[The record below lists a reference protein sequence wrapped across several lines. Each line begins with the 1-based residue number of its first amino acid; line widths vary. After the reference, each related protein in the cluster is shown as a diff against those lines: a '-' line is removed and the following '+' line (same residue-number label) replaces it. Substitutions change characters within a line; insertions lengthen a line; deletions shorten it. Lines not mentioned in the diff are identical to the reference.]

1 MAGDALPLVVLVEP
15 GVGKAAV
22 VLGGLTLISSLG
34 VVGADHNSRIAVGNH
49 PGFVIGNQR
58 GVIVRVLQIGQKLR
72 FVHDRAVVVGVNEA
86 VGNQVV
92 QGLGV
97 MMKLRLVPGIFQRDK
112 FAGIGIGVAGRVP
125 SHQQSA
131 QQ

>member
-1 MAGDALPLVVLVEP
+1 MAGHALPLVVLVEP
-15 GVGKAAV
+15 GVGKASV
-22 VLGGLTLISSLG
+22 VLERLTLIGSLG
-34 VVGADHNSRIAVGNH
+34 VVGADHNSRIGVGNH

-97 MMKLRLVPGIFQRDK
+97 V
-112 FAGIGIGVAGRVP
+112 GRVP

>member
-1 MAGDALPLVVLVEP
+1 MAGHALPLIVLVEP
-15 GVGKAAV
+15 GIGKASV
-22 VLGGLTLISSLG
+22 VVEGLMLVSPLG
-34 VVGADHNSRIAVGNH
+34 VVGADHNGGIGVGNH
-49 PGFVIGNQR
+49 PGFFIGNQA
-58 GVIVRVLQIGQKLR
+58 GAIVRVLQIGQKLR

-97 MMKLRLVPGIFQRDK
+97 MMKLGLVPGILQRDK
-112 FAGIGIGVAGRVP
+112 FAGIGSAVVGRVP
-125 SHQQSA
+125 SHQQTA